1 MRVESQVPVCI
12 GAATARATKGRMVE
26 SFILKMVRE
35 GNWIFSSVLRW
46 L

>member
-26 SFILKMVRE
+26 SFILKVVRAS
-35 GNWIFSSVLRW
+35 NWMFSSVVRW